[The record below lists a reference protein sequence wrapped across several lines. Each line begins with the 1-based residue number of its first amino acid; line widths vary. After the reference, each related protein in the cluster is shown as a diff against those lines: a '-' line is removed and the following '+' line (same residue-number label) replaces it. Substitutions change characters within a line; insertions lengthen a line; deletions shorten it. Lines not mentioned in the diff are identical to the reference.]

1 MEKYTVEQARRLAG
15 ITVRDMAMRMGLSVT
30 AYLNKE
36 KHVTRFYFDEA
47 CMFSELTGIPLDKI
61 FFEQSV
67 TQI

>member
-1 MEKYTVEQARRLAG
+1 MDKFTVEQARRLAN
-15 ITVRDMAMRMGLSVT
+15 ITVRDMASRMGLSVT

-47 CMFSELTGIPLDKI
+47 CLFSEITGIPLSKI

-67 TQI
+67 TEN